1 VLFKHKDK
9 THKVNKLRVD
19 LGELHD
25 EKDHLIRFLQL
36 IQKIDVTPISNE
48 LIVTSEELSPE
59 ELKQKV
65 TKYIYY
71 RNLNN
76 TYWVELHGS
85 VIRFKKFK
93 PDKKEK
99 KPEKEGTTPS
109 IISHGW

>member
-1 VLFKHKDK
+1 
-9 THKVNKLRVD
+9 
-19 LGELHD
+19 
-25 EKDHLIRFLQL
+25 
-36 IQKIDVTPISNE
+36 
-48 LIVTSEELSPE
+48 
-59 ELKQKV
+59 LKQKV
-65 TKYIYY
+65 TKYIYH
-71 RNLNN
+71 RNINN